1 MADIIQLRR
10 QDGLA
15 TLFDD
20 SVRASAPTAL
30 SPELSA
36 KAIRL
41 HRAGADAASIGGQ
54 LGVSLAQVLPVLD
67 RHRKA
72 QQRQEEARKR
82 QAATSSSAPR
92 NELGQLASVSPDL
105 DGPATSKGR
114 AIDEAA
120 AEACEGEDPAADL
133 PESDY
138 ATPIEV
144 DDAFAPPPPAAAQIA
159 SRAPDVEFSPLQRRA
174 IRYARAKLGV
184 SLETLARA
192 ARTNL
197 DHIRRICEEGTP

>member
-82 QAATSSSAPR
+82 QATSTGGPHP
-92 NELGQLASVSPDL
+92 QLSTDL
-105 DGPATSKGR
+105 DEAASSKGR

-120 AEACEGEDPAADL
+120 SEACEGKDPAADL

-138 ATPIEV
+138 AMPIEV
-144 DDAFAPPPPAAAQIA
+144 TEAFAPPPPAAAQIA

-197 DHIRRICEEGTP
+197 NYIRRICEEGAP